1 LFLASALA
9 IVMIFSSRCYN
20 MQLCHKLQKQQQA
33 LALIACCVG
42 VAVDCAAAVGV
53 AVEVGKAIN
62 RIKMKMKV
70 KL

>member
-1 LFLASALA
+1 
-9 IVMIFSSRCYN
+9 